1 MYLDGK
7 MCRFA
12 GDVLGKCGA
21 LGSSRN
27 ESGGYY
33 SGLAFT
39 HLAKI
44 HGVAVTKSRN
54 PLTTE

>member
-1 MYLDGK
+1 

-21 LGSSRN
+21 LGSTAD
-27 ESGGYY
+27 ESGGYD

-44 HGVAVTKSRN
+44 HGVAVTRSIQ
-54 PLTTE
+54 